1 MKNQLILALSMMA
14 PALALAQT
22 PPPVSTEQPSMPVDE
37 IIRKFAAKEKEFKLA
52 RDNYTFRQTI
62 RVMDMGSDGSRIE
75 GKHELTE
82 DVLYDARGKRL
93 EKVVYAPMDTLHNFS
108 MSPED
113 EKDLRDIQPFVLT
126 SDDVGKYNLRYLGKQ
141 KLDEIDCYLFFVS
154 PKVLEKNQRYF
165 EGQIW
170 VDDRDLQIVKTYG
183 KAVPDIKHGKNENI
197 FPKFETYREQI
208 DGKYWFP
215 TYTKA
220 DDVLNFSSGPIHI
233 QEIVKYENYKMFRT
247 STSITFGG
255 EATDKKPDDKK
266 PEKPEKPQ

>member
-1 MKNQLILALSMMA
+1 MKNRFFYALSA
-14 PALALAQT
+14 VCVIVPALAMAQD
-22 PPPVSTEQPSMPVDE
+22 SSAAPSIPVDE

-62 RVMDMGSDGSRIE
+62 RVMDMGPDGSRIA

-82 DVLYDARGKRL
+82 DVLYDARGRRI

-113 EKDLRDIQPFVLT
+113 ESDLRNIQPFVLT
-126 SDDVGKYNLRYLGKQ
+126 SDDIGKYNLRYLGKQ
-141 KLDEIDCYLFFVS
+141 KVDEIECYLFFVS
-154 PKVLEKNQRYF
+154 PKAMVKGERYF

-170 VDDRDLQIVKTYG
+170 VDDRDLQIVKTFG
-183 KAVPDIKHGKNENI
+183 KAVPDDLRKGHENI

-220 DDVLNFSSGPIHI
+220 DDVLNFSSGAVHI
-233 QEIVKYENYKMFRT
+233 QEIVKYENYKMFRV
-247 STSITFGG
+247 SSGITFGG
-255 EATDKKPDDKK
+255 EAGETKKPDK
-266 PEKPEKPQ
+266 PEKPEKP